1 MLIYSKNQSDRG
13 FTLIEITVVL
23 VIIGIFAAIAAPNFI
38 GLLSRVRVNGAL
50 SSLVGAIKETQRQAM
65 SKGIVCRINIDT
77 NTNILSGSPS
87 QCLLNNR
94 RIKDE
99 IDIRTNIPG
108 ATPNISF
115 SHKGSTTKMGT
126 IVVSNKNTNIQK
138 CFVIALG
145 TGITRV
151 GKYEGS
157 ETGSVSA
164 TNCKR
169 ND

>member
-1 MLIYSKNQSDRG
+1 MFNQTKKSDRG
-13 FTLIEITVVL
+13 FTLIEMAIVL
-23 VIIGIFAAIAAPNFI
+23 LIIGIFGAIAAPNFL
-38 GLLSRVRVNGAL
+38 GLLNRMRVEEAL

-65 SKGIVCRINIDT
+65 SESMVCRININT
-77 NTNILSGSPS
+77 NTNVLSGSPS

-94 RIKDE
+94 RIEDE
-99 IDIRTNIPG
+99 IRIRTNISG

-126 IVVSNKNTNIQK
+126 IVVSNNNTDVQK

-157 ETGSVSA
+157 GTGSVSA
-164 TNCKR
+164 TQCKK